1 MVFNGTHLTMPNHC
15 AFSVSKNNGYIAD
28 DNVYT
33 CDTTSGGGLSNVGS
47 HYNTSNGRF
56 TAPVA
61 GRYCFTFSVM
71 THDSGSNPTQDWI
84 AFRINGSIQHYYLA
98 HKVGAYHTRF
108 TAVGVLKLAASD
120 YVEAYVGE
128 SGTSPGWQG
137 SAREYNIFSG
147 HLVG

>member
-1 MVFNGTHLTMPNHC
+1 MPNHA
-15 AFSVSKNNGYIAD
+15 AFGVSKNNGYRTD
-28 DNVYT
+28 DNVYI
-33 CDTTSGGGLSNVGS
+33 CDSSSGQGQHNVGS

-61 GRYCFTFSVM
+61 GRYLFNWSVM
-71 THDSGSNPTQDWI
+71 THDSGGVVQAWC
-84 AFRINGSIQHYYLA
+84 AYRVNGSIQKYFLQ
-98 HKVGAYHTRF
+98 HKTGGYHTRF
-108 TAVGVLKLAASD
+108 TAVAIFNLAASD

-137 SAREYNIFSG
+137 SAAEYNMFSG